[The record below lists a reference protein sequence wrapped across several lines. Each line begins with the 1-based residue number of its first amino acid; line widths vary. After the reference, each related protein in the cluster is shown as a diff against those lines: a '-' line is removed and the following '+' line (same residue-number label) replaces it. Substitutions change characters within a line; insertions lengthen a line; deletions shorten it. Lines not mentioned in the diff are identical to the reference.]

1 MFKYV
6 SVSVFITTISN
17 AKWKDT
23 MFPYVKSSRSQYKN
37 PSRCTPSTPSSFST
51 RDRVGSVTRNCAGP
65 VYGFWRNFYLL
76 SLGWI
81 LLKLWRPRGKGKG
94 LIWIWKRKES
104 ALWTP
109 RARIRWPCK
118 KDGALPSP
126 LQAQTMKRETLMRG
140 TPQSQA
146 RHNDYRLSLRIQTP
160 NWPRTGR
167 NNQNLARREREGFC
181 SQKRRRLF

>member
-1 MFKYV
+1 MSKQENVLSAMFKYV

-65 VYGFWRNFYLL
+65 VDGFWRNFYLL

-81 LLKLWRPRGKGKG
+81 LLKLWRPRGKRKG
-94 LIWIWKRKES
+94 LIWIWKVSRCPFEKPGVW
-104 ALWTP
+104 A
-109 RARIRWPCK
+109 
-118 KDGALPSP
+118 DGYLGQI
-126 LQAQTMKRETLMRG
+126 LQANRVKRTTSLLTIFINCFVWVSKNDFDVLVPIHVLVTKQDSRPSS
-140 TPQSQA
+140 TNSQPLW
-146 RHNDYRLSLRIQTP
+146 YPWI
-160 NWPRTGR
+160 
-167 NNQNLARREREGFC
+167 
-181 SQKRRRLF
+181 

>member
-1 MFKYV
+1 MWIVKNDHPMSKQENVLSAMFKYV

-76 SLGWI
+76 SLDWI
-81 LLKLWRPRGKGKG
+81 LLKLWRPRGKAKDWSEYGRWVVV
-94 LIWIWKRKES
+94 LLRN
-104 ALWTP
+104 
-109 RARIRWPCK
+109 RACGRTDISGRFCK
-118 KDGALPSP
+118 
-126 LQAQTMKRETLMRG
+126 QT
-140 TPQSQA
+140 
-146 RHNDYRLSLRIQTP
+146 
-160 NWPRTGR
+160 
-167 NNQNLARREREGFC
+167 
-181 SQKRRRLF
+181 KRRVYIAYLAKHSTVVQYLLHFRVL